1 MKGIRTSSK
10 DWSTSITMDATST
23 LLSKIRITKMINS
36 LPPAQLSSPIWR
48 MFLAK
53 LPTRILGLDS
63 QEVSTLERILSSHLP
78 GPRFMA
84 FLSPQVMEITK
95 ILLRI
100 TSAASN
106 LHLRS
111 LKFSVAGSKKSLKT
125 LSKFKAE
132 QETDTLCI
140 LAAAQESSQL
150 QRSNCQKKGQKS
162 ISKVMKDLK
171 KTTTTVTTS
180 LATDLWPTFI
190 YPHILLIYW
199 KHIG

>member
-1 MKGIRTSSK
+1 M
-10 DWSTSITMDATST
+10 
-23 LLSKIRITKMINS
+23 S
-36 LPPAQLSSPIWR
+36 LARP
-48 MFLAK
+48 
-53 LPTRILGLDS
+53 PTRIFGLDS

-84 FLSPQVMEITK
+84 FLSLQAMGITK
-95 ILLRI
+95 TFLRI

-111 LKFSVAGSKKSLKT
+111 LKFSVAGSKRSLKT
-125 LSKFKAE
+125 LFKFKVG

-140 LAAAQESSQL
+140 LAAAREFSQL
-150 QRSNCQKKGQKS
+150 PRSNCQKKGHKS

-171 KTTTTVTTS
+171 KITTMVITS

-190 YPHILLIYW
+190 YPHILLIY
-199 KHIG
+199 